1 MSGCQAGVH
10 VFLKKYMPKCI
21 YLHCSAHHLN
31 LVISD
36 TCKIVCYMSH
46 YFSIVTDI
54 YSFFT
59 ESGVT
64 NTYCKQAQRELGLS
78 DYSAEVL

>member
-1 MSGCQAGVH
+1 
-10 VFLKKYMPKCI
+10 
-21 YLHCSAHHLN
+21 
-31 LVISD
+31 
-36 TCKIVCYMSH
+36 MSH

-64 NTYCKQAQRELGLS
+64 NTYFKQAQRELGLS